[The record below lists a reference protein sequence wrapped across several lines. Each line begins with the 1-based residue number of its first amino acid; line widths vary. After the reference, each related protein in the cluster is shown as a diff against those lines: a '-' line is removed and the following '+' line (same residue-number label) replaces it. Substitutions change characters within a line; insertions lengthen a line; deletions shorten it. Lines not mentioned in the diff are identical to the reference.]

1 MKKNKVELKKS
12 KEEIEREEEKSGKR
26 VSGEPDSNLSAV
38 GGGGI
43 AGAAAGAAIGTAV
56 GGPLGGALGAAAG
69 AIGGAVAADQIQDE
83 LDPKIE
89 EAYWKEHH
97 TERPYYKHGENYEEV
112 YLPAYRFGWES
123 AIHNQFADRDFE
135 EIEPEL
141 RNRWIEECGE
151 PREWDSVREI
161 CRDGFNRIRE
171 RRLQPR

>member
-1 MKKNKVELKKS
+1 MKKKREDLKKS
-12 KEEIEREEEKSGKR
+12 TEEIEREEEKSGKR

-56 GGPLGGALGAAAG
+56 GGPIGGALGAVAG
-69 AIGGAVAADQIQDE
+69 AIGGAVTADQIQDE

-89 EAYWKEHH
+89 EAYWKDNYKS
-97 TERPYYKHGENYEEV
+97 RPYYKHGDDYEV

-123 AIHNQFADRDFE
+123 AIRKQFAERDFE
-135 EIEPEL
+135 DIEPEL
-141 RNRWIEECGE
+141 RNSWITECDE
-151 PREWDSVREI
+151 SRDWDSVREI

>member
-1 MKKNKVELKKS
+1 MGKKNKKI
-12 KEEIEREEEKSGKR
+12 KEEIKKEEAESGKR
-26 VSGEPDSNLSAV
+26 VSGEPDSNLSAI

-69 AIGGAVAADQIQDE
+69 AVAGGVAADQIQDE

-89 EAYWKEHH
+89 ETYWREHYK
-97 TERPYYKHGENYEEV
+97 TRPYYKPGEDYEV

-123 AIHNQFADRDFE
+123 AIRKQFNDRDFE
-135 EIEPEL
+135 DIEPEL
-141 RNRWIEECGE
+141 RNLWTTECKE
-151 PREWDSVREI
+151 PREWESVREI

-171 RRLQPR
+171 RHLQPR

>member
-1 MKKNKVELKKS
+1 MKKNRVDLKKS

-56 GGPLGGALGAAAG
+56 GGPVGGALGAVAG

-89 EAYWKEHH
+89 EAYWKENYKN
-97 TERPYYKHGENYEEV
+97 RPYYRPDDKYEEV

-123 AIHNQFADRDFE
+123 AIHKQFADRDFE
-135 EIEPEL
+135 DIEPEL
-141 RNRWIEECGE
+141 RNKWVSECEGA
-151 PREWDSVREI
+151 REWDSVREV

>member
-1 MKKNKVELKKS
+1 MKKTKEDLKKS
-12 KEEIEREEEKSGKR
+12 KEEIERDEEKSGKR

-43 AGAAAGAAIGTAV
+43 AGAAAGAALGTAV
-56 GGPLGGALGAAAG
+56 GGPIGGALGAVAG
-69 AIGGAVAADQIQDE
+69 AIAGGVAADQIQDE

-89 EAYWKEHH
+89 EAYWKENYKK
-97 TERPYYKHGENYEEV
+97 RPYYRTDDSYEEV

-123 AIHNQFADRDFE
+123 AIHKQFSDRDFE
-135 EIEPEL
+135 DIEPEL

-161 CRDGFNRIRE
+161 CRDGFSRIRE